1 MPNLFTC
8 CYAAH
13 FIIQPHS
20 RCNLSDITSSQIV
33 LTTSRQPKCQSCV
46 QSMPISKRTQLHGCK
61 CILLPFSSELSPAP
75 SSAFTSEVS
84 PVPSS
89 TLTSSTTTGDP
100 HYLYII
106 LNPLN
111 SLPVFLTVLMPH
123 KVHTYTVRSC
133 TAGLCSVCHVSS
145 KLFQY
150 EQSSRSVTF
159 QKIFIQY
166 RMQVKQR

>member
-1 MPNLFTC
+1 MM
-8 CYAAH
+8 
-13 FIIQPHS
+13 
-20 RCNLSDITSSQIV
+20 
-33 LTTSRQPKCQSCV
+33 KCQIYSHAVMQHTLSFSHIPDAISLISPVVRLCSPPVNNRSVRAACV
-46 QSMPISKRTQLHGCK
+46 QNLPISKRTQLHGCK
-61 CILLPFSSELSPAP
+61 CIVLPFSSELSPAP

-150 EQSSRSVTF
+150 E
-159 QKIFIQY
+159 
-166 RMQVKQR
+166 